1 MAKRKSFIELQSK
14 PQNREVRNLIEKP
27 KPVGYAPLNAVQPA
41 AAFEKDDSQQNDS
54 QSGNSENHKRTPK
67 KTPSLKASNGEIE
80 SRTKMSDS
88 DSEIQNA
95 EKSEILP
102 ESESPAKRSDGAS
115 DGIPKKRNE
124 QPGQERLRIFQTSS
138 PHTRAVTQYH
148 KAAIVVR
155 GEGGKQTIEL
165 TWRDQMN
172 EKTRDIWDYLIKR
185 FNEAAET
192 NADEILIRKRDVLEN
207 SGVKSDRTFISAI
220 YTLEDMELIRVRRL
234 SGNKEGNVYVLTE
247 EGREEIKSYKK
258 VES

>member
-27 KPVGYAPLNAVQPA
+27 KPVGYAPLNSAQPA
-41 AAFEKDDSQQNDS
+41 DAFEDGNSQRNDS
-54 QSGNSENHKRTPK
+54 QDGNSENQKRTTK
-67 KTPSLKASNGEIE
+67 ITPSSKVENGEVE
-80 SRTKMSDS
+80 SRTKTSDL
-88 DSEIQNA
+88 EIQNT
-95 EKSEILP
+95 EKSENVSKSQPP
-102 ESESPAKRSDGAS
+102 EKKSNGAN
-115 DGIPKKRNE
+115 DGIPKKVNE
-124 QPGQERLRIFQTSS
+124 QSGQERLRIFQTSS

-155 GEGGKQTIEL
+155 GESGRQTIEL
-165 TWRDQMN
+165 AWRDQMN
-172 EKTRDIWDYLIKR
+172 EKTRDIWDYLVKR

-234 SGNKEGNVYVLTE
+234 SGNKEGNVYILTE
-247 EGREEIKSYKK
+247 EGREEIESYRKS
-258 VES
+258 

>member
-27 KPVGYAPLNAVQPA
+27 KPVGYAPLNPAQPA
-41 AAFEKDDSQQNDS
+41 DAFEDDNSQQSDS
-54 QSGNSENHKRTPK
+54 EESNLKSQKRTTK
-67 KTPSLKASNGEIE
+67 KTPALKTESGEIE
-80 SRTKMSDS
+80 SRTRIN

-95 EKSEILP
+95 EKSEIV
-102 ESESPAKRSDGAS
+102 SKKESPEKKSNGTS

-155 GEGGKQTIEL
+155 GEGGRQTIEL
-165 TWRDQMN
+165 AWRDQMN
-172 EKTRDIWDYLIKR
+172 EKTRDIWDYLVKR

-192 NADEILIRKRDVLEN
+192 NIDEILIRKRDVLEN

-220 YTLEDMELIRVRRL
+220 YTLEDMDLIRVRRL
-234 SGNKEGNVYVLTE
+234 SGNKEGNLYVLTE
-247 EGREEIKSYKK
+247 EGREEIESYRKA
-258 VES
+258 EF